1 MFHLN
6 ISIVLGV
13 NKEILSW
20 KVKSSWPIQSTC
32 ITDSTGVPA
41 VVLLQIKDS
50 QVFCSA
56 MEWINQFDLLSH
68 IPYNSVADLT
78 ADVASAVGSQ
88 VSSVHA
94 PEMSGEWQHTMV
106 AAGTLLVG
114 SAASC
119 LGFEIATA
127 AVVETDNQTLTKEV
141 LRMAYQSAS
150 LRDVAEAAFS
160 PKPRDQKM
168 PIKDF
173 LEQAHTLHPQQLAAE
188 LEAKGCRR
196 IEDLAP
202 LLQSDPDLWSKMR
215 LHSGHEKKLLES
227 IKFSIDGSWP
237 SNALVPAPVDRKAKI
252 HFPHKQK
259 SRCSLLPTSTVVL
272 ADRRSQRATELR
284 TGARIQS
291 FDVQQSRMANTKVE
305 RCSQDSLTQVGLR
318 MMQHVYNNSKEALI
332 KVTLFD
338 QMMKQYTLVV
348 LEGQP
353 LWALTQKGYSW
364 VSAGKGKTQE
374 MPSLKLGDKLVHYR
388 KCLCVV
394 VDVHPV
400 QPSTIIDRLVH
411 VSLQGIPNIFMDGF
425 LAAAAV
431 WSWTKSNGATD
442 ESDTFRCRF
451 FSSEFLSWW
460 DTIVQWGVPWLLI
473 LFQLLSSSLLF
484 SLAQNSELPSDTH
497 GHGKQHVW
505 LFGSWQGQGIGVDW
519 VSKKDGLI
527 PGFDDDNWWSFH
539 FWWSLSTENC
549 CRAFPPFP
557 NHIHFGQWCEGDPKL
572 PRNSWVIYLYV
583 YTYILAL
590 QWKKNLK
597 RTYPRQRVVT

>member
-1 MFHLN
+1 MA
-6 ISIVLGV
+6 
-13 NKEILSW
+13 
-20 KVKSSWPIQSTC
+20 
-32 ITDSTGVPA
+32 DSASQIPQVF
-41 VVLLQIKDS
+41 LQLFFLQIKDS

-56 MEWINQFDLLSH
+56 MEFEWINQFDLLSH

-119 LGFEIATA
+119 LGFATA

-150 LRDVAEAAFS
+150 LRDVAQAAFA
-160 PKPRDQKM
+160 PKPSDQKM

-188 LEAKGCRR
+188 LEAKGCHR

-215 LHSGHEKKLLES
+215 LHSGHEKKLLDS
-227 IKFSIDGSWP
+227 VKFSIDGSWP
-237 SNALVPAPVDRKAKI
+237 SNALVPAPVVCKAKV

-259 SRCSLLPTSTVVL
+259 SCCSLLPTSTVVL

-305 RCSQDSLTQVGLR
+305 RCSQDSLTQVGIR
-318 MMQHVYNNSKEALI
+318 MMRRSKEALI

-353 LWALTQKGYSW
+353 LWALTQEGYSW
-364 VSAGKGKTQE
+364 VSAGKGYTQE
-374 MPSLKLGDKLVHYR
+374 MSSLKLGDKLVHYR
-388 KCLCVV
+388 KHLCVV
-394 VDVHPV
+394 VDVNSV
-400 QPSTIIDRLVH
+400 QPSTITDRLVH

-431 WSWTKSNGATD
+431 
-442 ESDTFRCRF
+442 
-451 FSSEFLSWW
+451 
-460 DTIVQWGVPWLLI
+460 
-473 LFQLLSSSLLF
+473 
-484 SLAQNSELPSDTH
+484 
-497 GHGKQHVW
+497 
-505 LFGSWQGQGIGVDW
+505 
-519 VSKKDGLI
+519 
-527 PGFDDDNWWSFH
+527 
-539 FWWSLSTENC
+539 
-549 CRAFPPFP
+549 
-557 NHIHFGQWCEGDPKL
+557 
-572 PRNSWVIYLYV
+572 
-583 YTYILAL
+583 
-590 QWKKNLK
+590 
-597 RTYPRQRVVT
+597 